1 MYLSEYLTATLVV
14 AFCFIYLNIP
24 NYYFEGAIFEP
35 KYIYYAFVVLITP
48 LMLLKLRKLLL
59 YMASPFSLWVLAEIF
74 IHSFGLLYGNE
85 EVVHMVLTR
94 IQYLTLALILG
105 FAASIARTT
114 ESYEGIFRILAITI
128 PVLVV
133 IDFISPGIFY
143 PLNAPGT
150 VIGRAA
156 ATFINPTMAGE
167 AMLVT
172 CLLAIPITRLQ
183 YRMPLLLLTGAGV
196 IMTFSRGPI
205 LVWLLFSI
213 FLLVARKLP
222 KYSFFLAIIAVVF
235 LPLLLAIFKS
245 YLLERQDLDTG
256 SSNIFARLDFF
267 QTHSLNDNSAQER
280 LSVLKAG
287 WEIFLENP
295 ILGGGAGITNF
306 KTNLWPYE
314 VNTHNQIVMLAAEQG
329 IFGIALWA
337 WLLVLLWRGRYFQDK
352 RFQMVAAVGAF
363 LMSFFNHN
371 MIDNLYWPVTFA
383 LVSGRRQA

>member
-1 MYLSEYLTATLVV
+1 MYLSTYLTGTLVF
-14 AFCFIYLNIP
+14 AFSFIYLNIP
-24 NYYFEGAIFEP
+24 SYAFETPSLEP
-35 KYIYYAFVVLITP
+35 KYVYYVFALLIAP
-48 LMLLKLRKLLL
+48 LMLFKFRKLVF
-59 YMASPFSLWVLAEIF
+59 YMASPFSLWVLAEITVN
-74 IHSFGLLYGNE
+74 SFGLLYGSQD
-85 EVVHMVLTR
+85 VVHMVMTR
-94 IQYLTLALILG
+94 IQYLTMALMFG
-105 FAASIARTT
+105 FAASIASSTA
-114 ESYEGIFRILAITI
+114 SYEGIFRILAITI
-128 PVLVV
+128 PVLIF
-133 IDFISPGIFY
+133 IDFIRPGIFY
-143 PLNAPGT
+143 PPDALGS

-329 IFGIALWA
+329 ILGIALWA

-363 LMSFFNHN
+363 LMSFFTNN
-371 MIDNLYWPVTFA
+371 MMDNLYWTVTFA

>member
-1 MYLSEYLTATLVV
+1 MYLSTYLTGTLVF
-14 AFCFIYLNIP
+14 AFSFIYLNIP
-24 NYYFEGAIFEP
+24 IYLFETPSLEP
-35 KYIYYAFVVLITP
+35 KYVYYVFALLIAP
-48 LMLLKLRKLLL
+48 LMLFKFRKLVF
-59 YMASPFSLWVLAEIF
+59 YMASPFSLWVVVEITV
-74 IHSFGLLYGNE
+74 HSFGLLYGSQD
-85 EVVHMVLTR
+85 VVHMVMTR
-94 IQYLTLALILG
+94 IQYLTMALMFG

-114 ESYEGIFRILAITI
+114 ASYEGIFRILAITI
-128 PVLVV
+128 PVLVF
-133 IDFISPGIFY
+133 IDFISPGVFY
-143 PLNAPGT
+143 PPDALGS
-150 VIGRAA
+150 VMGRAA
-156 ATFINPTMAGE
+156 AMYIYPTMAGE
-167 AMLVT
+167 VMLVT

-205 LVWLLFSI
+205 LVWLLFCL
-213 FLLVARKLP
+213 FLMVARKLP
-222 KYSFFLAIIAVVF
+222 KYSFVIAIIAVVF

-245 YLLERQDLDTG
+245 YLLERQDLDAG
-256 SSNIFARLDFF
+256 ASNIFARLDFF
-267 QTHSLNDNSAQER
+267 QTHSLNDSSAQER

-352 RFQMVAAVGAF
+352 RFQMVAAVVAF
-363 LMSFFNHN
+363 LLSFFNHN
-371 MIDNLYWPVTFA
+371 MIDNLYWTVTFA
-383 LVSGRRQA
+383 LVSGRRQD